1 MEDIGKVLK
10 EARTEKGLTL
20 DDLQQTTKIQKRY
33 LIAIEEDDFDAL
45 PGKFYVRA
53 FIKQYA
59 ETVGL
64 DPEELL
70 TKLDEQK
77 NETSES
83 EEKATAKTRTEAV
96 KREEKPVSP
105 LLEKAIRYLPTF
117 IILVIVVAIL
127 STIYVFA
134 LGDRSRNESTQI
146 DSTNTAVSVSSASEK
161 SSSSSKK
168 TSSSAKSSSTS
179 TKTSSSS
186 AKKTSSSSEKVSSS
200 SAKKSSSSSKKASSS
215 SKKKSSTTASKQTIT
230 NTSASGSSFV
240 YTLAN
245 APSKNV
251 IKLSVASGSTAWS
264 SVSADGSTVW
274 QGTLSD
280 STSSQTVDLPENTS
294 TITLSLGNSTA
305 TTIKINGKKFNF
317 LKENS
322 SSTVRTITI
331 NVEQSQSN

>member
-105 LLEKAIRYLPTF
+105 LLEKVIRYLPTF

-179 TKTSSSS
+179 TKT
-186 AKKTSSSSEKVSSS
+186 
-200 SAKKSSSSSKKASSS
+200 SSS

>member
-105 LLEKAIRYLPTF
+105 LLEKVIRYLPTF

-186 AKKTSSSSEKVSSS
+186 AKKTSSSSVKV
-200 SAKKSSSSSKKASSS
+200 SSS